1 MRQKKKQK
9 KDQAALYKEELKSLE
24 NCEAVCPHF
33 SNCGGCDL
41 QHFSYDDQVNAKLNV
56 FKGMVENSYAKR
68 AFKDVEIT
76 ALSSTRQTRYRQK
89 MDFVCAFGKSGLRG
103 SSFDDV
109 VELTDCHLIEEE
121 SFAVYKEAVKAAQ
134 EAELEF
140 YDYIKHEGYLR
151 YITIRRTRTGQQ
163 LLSFLTSS
171 IEYQDKIEAIAK
183 QFLDSGKID
192 SFVWQMIGGKSDTS
206 FGSPY
211 KVWGKDLLEE
221 KMLEYRF
228 KLTTNTFFQANQE
241 VAEEA
246 YRQIREHAKTFE
258 PETLLD
264 LYSGTCTIGISM
276 SSVAKR
282 IIAVEN
288 FLPNRDMALKNFEL
302 NDVSNIEYIDKDVA
316 EYMETCEESPDFAVC
331 NPPRT
336 GVDERPLRAL
346 VKLKPKGISYLSCNP
361 KTLLDDL
368 AIMSLHYKIESA
380 TVLDM
385 FPQTKHFE
393 TLIQLRRKD
402 V

>member
-1 MRQKKKQK
+1 MRQKKKPK
-9 KDQAALYKEELKSLE
+9 KNQAALYKEELKNLQT
-24 NCEAVCPHF
+24 CKPLCQHF
-33 SNCGGCDL
+33 RQCGGCDL
-41 QHFSYDDQVNAKLNV
+41 QHYSYENQVNAKLNV
-56 FKGMVENSYAKR
+56 FKSMVDNSYAKR
-68 AFKDVEIT
+68 AFKGVEIT
-76 ALSSTRQTRYRQK
+76 SLSSHRQSRYRQK

-103 SSFDDV
+103 NSFDDV
-109 VELTDCHLIEEE
+109 VELNDCHLVETD
-121 SFAVYKEAVKAAQ
+121 SFSVYKEAVKAAK
-134 EAELEF
+134 EAELDF
-140 YDYIKHEGYLR
+140 YDYIKHQGYLR

-171 IEYQDKIEAIAK
+171 IEHGEKIEAIAK
-183 QFLDSGKID
+183 QFLDSEKID
-192 SFVWQMIGGKSDTS
+192 SFVWQMTGGKTDTS

-221 KMLEYRF
+221 KMLEHRF

-246 YRQIREHAKTFE
+246 YRQIREYARSFE

-264 LYSGTCTIGISM
+264 LYSGTCTIGITM

-302 NDVSNIEYIDKDVA
+302 NNISNIEYIDNDVA
-316 EYMETCEESPDFAVC
+316 DYMESCEESPEFVVC

-368 AIMSLHYKIESA
+368 AVMSLNYKIENA